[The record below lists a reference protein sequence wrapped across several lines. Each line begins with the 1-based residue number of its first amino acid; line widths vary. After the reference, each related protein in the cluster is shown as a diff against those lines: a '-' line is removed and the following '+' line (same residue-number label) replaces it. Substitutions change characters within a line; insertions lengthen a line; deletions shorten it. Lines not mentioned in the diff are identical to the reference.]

1 MIWCWEYVSGI
12 SDLAQLRIF
21 YKLSRFGGWLW
32 GSTCL
37 AAQDSLVCKFPLLI
51 QTATS
56 PLGVTWLF
64 LWSLPTLH
72 VWGPNFRLY
81 PGSSPKGREPTL
93 CIPTFNTQVKGST
106 MEERTRQPSRWNG
119 LVGWCQCL
127 SSAFPVLAQH
137 SHDVREEGYIYMV
150 PAVCTLNAYLH
161 FRPRHPVYGYMRSTD
176 PNAYHTILDL
186 PSGWEGWNALL
197 KIKLKH
203 QLEAKTL

>member
-93 CIPTFNTQVKGST
+93 CIPTFNTQVRGST

-137 SHDVREEGYIYMV
+137 SHDVREEGYIWFQQY
-150 PAVCTLNAYLH
+150 AL
-161 FRPRHPVYGYMRSTD
+161 STHICISGQDTQFMGTWD
-176 PNAYHTILDL
+176 PLIPTHTTPFWICQVDEKDGM
-186 PSGWEGWNALL
+186 PF
-197 KIKLKH
+197 
-203 QLEAKTL
+203 